1 MDDVRRYTAPNGL
14 EYKVVNTIFELYSQ
28 RRPDRIDEL
37 ATMGVLEDM
46 FHSDGSL
53 NWDYINSEM
62 SEDTYGELH
71 HMQVFDELEDIEIE
85 LVPGAIWDVA
95 YSEGLRHGQISA
107 AEVLHRAYR
116 DIWEETNP
124 KTELYHYGMP
134 RRSGRYPWGS
144 GEDPY
149 QHSGDF
155 ISRVQELHKQ
165 GMSEAEI
172 AKAVGLENTTQLRTH
187 YSNAINQRRSD
198 QIARAR
204 SMLADG
210 KSQAE
215 VAREMGINES
225 TLRSLLNERS
235 AARTNAAQNTADF
248 LRQQIK
254 EKGMI
259 DVGTGVER
267 ELGISRE
274 KLNQALQ
281 ILQDEGYSV
290 YGGGVPQVTNPG
302 KQTNIKVLCPPG
314 TEHKEIYDFENVHTI
329 TDYKMRVDE
338 NGEERFEK
346 GFEYPASMD
355 SDRLMIRYRDDIA
368 PDGHTGIEKDGTIE
382 IRRGVDDLDLG
393 DSHYA
398 QVRILVDGDKYMKG
412 MAFYSDDMPDGVD
425 VIFNTNKTPGQ
436 DVLKKAKTDDP
447 NNPFGA
453 LIKEEG
459 GQYRYADENGV
470 MQLGLINKTRAE
482 GDWGEWADALPSQ
495 FLSKQSMQL
504 INKQLNLAAADKQ
517 AEFDEICSLTN
528 PTVKKQLLET
538 FANDCDSAAV
548 HLQAAA
554 LPRQKYQVILPI
566 ATMKDDE
573 VYAPNYHDGETVA
586 LIRYPHGGTFEIP
599 ILTVNNKQ
607 PDGRR
612 ILGPDAQDAIG
623 INANVAARLSGADF
637 DGDTVMVI
645 PCNSSG
651 SKVKITSTPPL
662 KGLEGFDPKMSY
674 GYSRVETDADGKEH
688 YYRDGHE
695 FKRMTKSAT
704 QMEMGK
710 ASNLITDMT
719 LKGASQD
726 ELARAVRH
734 SMVVIDAEKH
744 KLDWKASEIDNGIP
758 ALKKKYQ
765 AHPDEDGEIH
775 YGASTLI
782 SRAKSPE
789 AVLKRK
795 GSPKIDPRTGELQYK
810 EVREEYTDKHGK
822 KKLRTQDS
830 TQMAEVKDARKLSSG
845 TPQEEAYATYANR
858 MKALA
863 NQARKEMVTA
873 GRIKYSATAKET
885 YRDEVDRMMHQL
897 NIALKNAPRERQA
910 QLAANSEVKAM
921 KRANPDMTQKEV
933 KKQGQLALSRART
946 RYGAQRHPIEITERG
961 WQAIQAGAFS
971 ESTLSQILRFA
982 DIDQVRSYATP
993 RATTTLSSGKQAR
1006 IKAMRASGYTNS
1018 EIASAL
1024 GISASTVSKYS
1035 N

>member
-1 MDDVRRYTAPNGL
+1 MPIFLDEFL
-14 EYKVVNTIFELYSQ
+14 TIFQVS
-28 RRPDRIDEL
+28 PNDEL
-37 ATMGVLEDM
+37 M
-46 FHSDGSL
+46 
-53 NWDYINSEM
+53 
-62 SEDTYGELH
+62 
-71 HMQVFDELEDIEIE
+71 
-85 LVPGAIWDVA
+85 
-95 YSEGLRHGQISA
+95 
-107 AEVLHRAYR
+107 
-116 DIWEETNP
+116 
-124 KTELYHYGMP
+124 HYGKSKMDGAP
-134 RRSGRYPWGS
+134 GRGSGRYPLGS
-144 GEDPY
+144 GADPF
-149 QHSGDF
+149 QRSSDF
-155 ISRVQELHKQ
+155 VSRVQELRKS
-165 GMSEAEI
+165 GMSEADI
-172 AKAVGLENTTQLRTH
+172 AKAVGLQTTTQLRLH
-187 YSNAINQRRSD
+187 YSNAINQRRLN
-198 QIARAR
+198 QISRARA
-204 SMLADG
+204 MLDAG

-225 TLRSLLNERS
+225 TLRSLLNDRS
-235 AARTNAAQNTADF
+235 AARTNAAMKTADF
-248 LRQQIK
+248 LRQQIE

-274 KLNQALQ
+274 KLNQALM
-281 ILQDEGYSV
+281 ILQDEGYEV

-302 KQTNIKVLCPPG
+302 KQTIIKVVCPPG

-329 TDYKMRVDE
+329 TDYKVRVDSD
-338 NGEERFEK
+338 GEEHIDR

-355 SDRLMIRYRDDIA
+355 SSRMMVRYRDDVA

-382 IRRGVDDLDLG
+382 IRRGVADLDLG
-393 DSHYA
+393 ESHYA

-412 MAFYSDDMPDGVD
+412 MAFYSDDLPDGVD
-425 VIFNTNKTPGQ
+425 VVFNTNKTPGQ
-436 DVLKKAKTDDP
+436 EVLKKAKTDDP

-459 GQYRYADENGV
+459 GQYHYIDENGERK
-470 MQLGLINKTRAE
+470 LGLINKTREE
-482 GDWGEWADALPSQ
+482 GDWGDWADSLPSQ

-504 INKQLNLAAADKQ
+504 INKQLDLAAADKQ

-566 ATMKDDE
+566 ATMKDNE
-573 VYAPNYHDGETVA
+573 VYAPNYQDGETVA

-612 ILGPDAQDAIG
+612 ILGTTPADAIG

-645 PCNSSG
+645 PCNSPS

-662 KGLEGFDPKMSY
+662 KALEGFDPKMDY
-674 GYSRVETDADGKEH
+674 GYSRVEVDADGHEH
-688 YYRDGHE
+688 YFRDGHE
-695 FKRMTKSAT
+695 FKRMSKSAT

-710 ASNLITDMT
+710 VSNLITDMT

-726 ELARAVRH
+726 EIARAVRH

-744 KLDWKASEIDNGIP
+744 KLDWKASEVDNGIA

-765 AHPDEDGEIH
+765 AHPDAEGEVH

-782 SRAKSPE
+782 SRAKSPVS
-789 AVLKRK
+789 VLKRK
-795 GSPKIDPRTGELQYK
+795 GTPRIDPDTGELRYK
-810 EVREEYTDKHGK
+810 EVREEYTDAHGK

-830 TQMAEVKDARKLSSG
+830 TQMAEARDARKLSSG
-845 TPQEEAYATYANR
+845 TPQEEAYANYANR
-858 MKALA
+858 MKALG
-863 NQARKEMVTA
+863 NQARKEMVSA
-873 GRIKYSATAKET
+873 GKIKYSASARET
-885 YRDEVDRMMHQL
+885 YRDVVDSMMHQL

-921 KRANPDMTQKEV
+921 KRANPGMTQKEI

-946 RYGAQRHPIEITERG
+946 AYGAQRHPIEITERG

-971 ESTLSQILRFA
+971 ESTLSQILRFS

-993 RATTTLSSGKQAR
+993 RSTTSLSSGKQAK
-1006 IKAMRASGYTNS
+1006 IHAMRASGYTNA
-1018 EIASAL
+1018 EIAKAL
-1024 GISASTVSKYS
+1024 GVSPSTVSKYGK
-1035 N
+1035 